1 MELGY
6 FLQQDH
12 LIRVFGVMSTTS
24 THSKG
29 VNRRFDSSKSTGSW
43 SRDGSRP
50 RKCIITHNDA
60 YIYALRVAYLSYLLQ
75 PKARRTQYV
84 PAPKALVQRSS
95 SSINDLMKDFS
106 PLKDSKGTRLPHG
119 FVSELEKRLTG
130 VLMGREKS
138 PEYND
143 ASIKRTF
150 AAFFNAFVEKSF
162 KRSMEKDRRV
172 EDLLLIF
179 FSNATRELQKG
190 KPAGDEALKLM
201 VDRHVALFVRL
212 ISLVLKD
219 REWARDRPELANR
232 LATLESKLLAH
243 DQDLAASESRN
254 GGAGGSTIEVVV
266 PLTYEVKDMPL
277 VQVVARIFGLTNT
290 QVQSDITKN
299 KFVWTEKAALQ
310 DLKTYQSYLNLNSR
324 KTLRSDDF
332 DLEEGYEAWRKA
344 EGPELSQMMLAIIQS
359 SPELAKTTS
368 PVSQPQLQLYGNGI
382 NTPDSGYSD
391 SRMQMSEN
399 VDNTSY
405 VIEQPVDMSFFRD
418 NSPESYADEDH
429 VFTFVPPDTRA
440 YYRFILAQAFSH
452 DFNDKNLSES
462 PDDMLNNRL
471 LSKQSTDLLQ
481 EISLRWRLPRV
492 STIMLFLDVVREK
505 YLDNEINLDI
515 LDGAFNSIKEQQTD
529 GKGQQCNT
537 ASLLLDRGKWTLADF
552 TLNQQILGS
561 LHDALLRELYGSM
574 QHCYEQKP
582 PAIGPII
589 YVLEHRIYDD
599 PSFTKMPEDLDHFT
613 NQLYQGLQQK
623 AHEMY
628 QELVEVH
635 IPVDQH
641 RWECQNVIELGKAV
655 LKLAERVQKR
665 YRKSPEIMGYSVLG
679 HFSYI
684 Y

>member
-1 MELGY
+1 
-6 FLQQDH
+6 
-12 LIRVFGVMSTTS
+12 MSTTS

-29 VNRRFDSSKSTGSW
+29 VNRRFDSSKSNGSW
-43 SRDGSRP
+43 SRDGSRS
-50 RKCIITHNDA
+50 RKRIVTYNDA
-60 YIYALRVAYLSYLLQ
+60 YTYALRVAYLSYLLQ

-84 PAPKALVQRSS
+84 PAPKAPAQRSS

-130 VLMGREKS
+130 VLMGKEKS

-143 ASIKRTF
+143 ASIKRSF
-150 AAFFNAFVEKSF
+150 AAFLNAFIEKSF
-162 KRSMEKDRRV
+162 KKSMEKDRRV
-172 EDLLLIF
+172 EDLVLIF

-190 KPAGDEALKLM
+190 KPAGDDSWKLM

-212 ISLVLKD
+212 ISLILRD

-243 DQDLAASESRN
+243 DQDLAAAESRN

-266 PLTYEVKDMPL
+266 PLTYEVKDMLL

-299 KFVWTEKAALQ
+299 KPVWTEKAALQ

-344 EGPELSQMMLAIIQS
+344 EAPELSQMMLNIVQS
-359 SPELAKTTS
+359 NPELAKITS
-368 PVSQPQLQLYGNGI
+368 SVNQPQFQPYDNGI

-391 SRMQMSEN
+391 SRLQVAEN
-399 VDNTSY
+399 VENTSY
-405 VIEQPVDMSFFRD
+405 VVDQPVDMSSFRD
-418 NSPESYADEDH
+418 NSPESYTDDDH
-429 VFTFVPPDTRA
+429 VYTFVPPDTRA
-440 YYRFILAQAFSH
+440 YYRFILAQAFVH
-452 DFNDKNLSES
+452 DLNDKNLSES
-462 PDDMLNNRL
+462 TYDTLSTKL
-471 LSKQSTDLLQ
+471 LSKQTMELLQ
-481 EISLRWRLPRV
+481 EISLRWRLPQV
-492 STIMLFLDVVREK
+492 SRIMLFLDVVREK
-505 YLDNEINLDI
+505 YVDNDVTLDTLDA
-515 LDGAFNSIKEQQTD
+515 AFGFIKEQQPD
-529 GKGQQCNT
+529 RKGQPSNIT
-537 ASLLLDRGKWTLADF
+537 SLLLERSKWNLADF

-561 LHDALLRELYGSM
+561 LHDTLLRELYGAM
-574 QHCYEQKP
+574 QHCYDQKP
-582 PAIGPII
+582 PTISPII
-589 YVLEHRIYDD
+589 YVLENHIYDD

-613 NQLYQGLQQK
+613 NQLYEGLQQK
-623 AHEMY
+623 AREMY

-641 RWECQNVIELGKAV
+641 SWECHNIIELGKAV

-665 YRKSPEIMGYSVLG
+665 YRKNPEIMGYLVFVFFHAYTDNLVA
-679 HFSYI
+679 
-684 Y
+684 